1 MIIDCINCSKK
12 FEVNADLIPNEGRSI
27 QCGSC
32 NHLWFFK
39 KDHQNEVDEINEL
52 NDEKS
57 AHLEETSENNN
68 IELEIPSD
76 NNEQFE
82 LNDNKE
88 KFKKKKIKKKSTFT
102 FGNFLSYILV
112 LIISF
117 IALLVVI
124 DTFKSQLFEI
134 FPNLEFFLFSFFETL
149 KDIKLFVKDLI

>member
-39 KDHQNEVDEINEL
+39 KDHQNEVDEINERS
-52 NDEKS
+52 NEKS
-57 AHLEETSENNN
+57 AHLDETSENNN
-68 IELEIPSD
+68 IEIEIPSD

-82 LNDNKE
+82 VNDNKE
-88 KFKKKKIKKKSTFT
+88 NFKKKKIKKKSTFT

-112 LIISF
+112 FIISF

-149 KDIKLFVKDLI
+149 KDIWLFAKDLI

>member
-39 KDHQNEVDEINEL
+39 KDHQNEVDEINERS
-52 NDEKS
+52 NEKS
-57 AHLEETSENNN
+57 AHLDETSENNN
-68 IELEIPSD
+68 IEIEIPSD

-82 LNDNKE
+82 VNDNKE

-112 LIISF
+112 FIISF

-134 FPNLEFFLFSFFETL
+134 FPDLEFFLFSFFETL
-149 KDIKLFVKDLI
+149 KDIWLFAKDLI

>member
-52 NDEKS
+52 SNEKS
-57 AHLEETSENNN
+57 AHLDETSENNN
-68 IELEIPSD
+68 IEIEIPSD

-82 LNDNKE
+82 VNDNKE

-112 LIISF
+112 FIISF

-149 KDIKLFVKDLI
+149 KDIWLFAKDLI